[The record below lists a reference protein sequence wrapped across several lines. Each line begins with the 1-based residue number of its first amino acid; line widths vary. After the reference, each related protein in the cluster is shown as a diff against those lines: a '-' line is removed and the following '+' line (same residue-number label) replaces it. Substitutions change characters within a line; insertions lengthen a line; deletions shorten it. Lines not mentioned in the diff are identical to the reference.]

1 MLSPEEAR
9 QLVEREGNISAAA
22 RSIGAPRSSFKYW
35 LDPEAVREHH
45 RRRYHADPEPKKQE
59 RRRYYAENR
68 ERERE
73 AQRRYWENLSGP
85 AYNRRLLQMRR
96 VNALRRMAERKR
108 RTAEE
113 AS

>member
-9 QLVEREGNISAAA
+9 QLVERKGNISAAA
-22 RSIGAPRSSFKYW
+22 RAIGVPRSTFQYW
-35 LDPEAVREHH
+35 LDPEVDRERH
-45 RRRYHADPEPKKQE
+45 RRRYHADPEPKKQ
-59 RRRYYAENR
+59 
-68 ERERE
+68 
-73 AQRRYWENLSGP
+73 AQRRYWENLSGT

-96 VNALRRMAERKR
+96 VNALRRMVERKR